1 MGFDSH
7 GRSNYGMHAG
17 SFRAQGVEHVHAKEH
32 AVAIQSRKEFGMKSK
47 NNLWIA
53 GLAAFLLG
61 VPLAEK
67 AAAQSSG
74 DIVSASLGL
83 LFTIIGAAGSAS

>member
-1 MGFDSH
+1 
-7 GRSNYGMHAG
+7 MHVG
-17 SFRAQGVEHVHAKEH
+17 SFRAQGVAPVHAKEH
-32 AVAIQSRKEFGMKSK
+32 RVTAESRKESAMKSK

-67 AAAQSSG
+67 AAAQDTG
-74 DIVSASLGL
+74 DIVSVSLSL
-83 LFTIIGAAGSAS
+83 LFAIIDAAASAS

>member
-1 MGFDSH
+1 
-7 GRSNYGMHAG
+7 
-17 SFRAQGVEHVHAKEH
+17 
-32 AVAIQSRKEFGMKSK
+32 MKSK

-67 AAAQSSG
+67 AAAQDTG
-74 DIVSASLGL
+74 DIVSVSLSL
-83 LFTIIGAAGSAS
+83 LFAIIDAAASAS

>member
-1 MGFDSH
+1 
-7 GRSNYGMHAG
+7 MHAG
-17 SFRAQGVEHVHAKEH
+17 SLRAQGVEHVHAKEH
-32 AVAIQSRKEFGMKSK
+32 RVTAESRKEFGMKSK

-67 AAAQSSG
+67 AAAQSTG
-74 DIVSASLGL
+74 DIVSASLAL
-83 LFTIIGAAGSAS
+83 LFGIIDAAGSAS

>member
-1 MGFDSH
+1 
-7 GRSNYGMHAG
+7 
-17 SFRAQGVEHVHAKEH
+17 
-32 AVAIQSRKEFGMKSK
+32 MKSK

-67 AAAQSSG
+67 AAAQSTG
-74 DIVSASLGL
+74 DIVSASLAL
-83 LFTIIGAAGSAS
+83 LFGIIDAAGSAS